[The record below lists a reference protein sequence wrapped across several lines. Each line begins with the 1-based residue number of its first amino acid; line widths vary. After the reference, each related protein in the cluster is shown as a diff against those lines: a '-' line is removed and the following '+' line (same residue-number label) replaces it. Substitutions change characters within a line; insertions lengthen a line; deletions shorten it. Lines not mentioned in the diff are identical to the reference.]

1 MNSLDGPYIVGLTGG
16 IGSGKS
22 AVADAFAK
30 LGVAV
35 TDTDRLAHV
44 LTRPGTAGLAAIVAT
59 FGAAILQPD
68 GTLDRGALRR
78 RAFADSAARAQLEAI
93 LHPLIGAAAQD
104 EIMHW
109 QSPYGILVVPLL
121 LERNGLVS
129 LVDRILVVDCPED
142 EQVRRVTGRSGL
154 APDEIRSI
162 MAAQLPRA
170 ARLARAD
177 DVLDNAGPASDIASK
192 VTVLDRQYRTLAAE
206 AARATPS
213 SGRMPG

>member
-1 MNSLDGPYIVGLTGG
+1 VTGPYIVGLTGG

-22 AVADAFAK
+22 AVADAFAE

-35 TDTDRLAHV
+35 TDTDLLAHT
-44 LTRPGTAGLAAIVAT
+44 LTRPGTAGLDAIVAT
-59 FGAAILQPD
+59 FGAGILQPD

-78 RAFADSAARAQLEAI
+78 RAFADPAVRAGLEAI
-93 LHPLIGAAAQD
+93 LHPLIGAAAKD
-104 EIMHW
+104 EIMRW

-121 LERNGLVS
+121 LERDGLVS
-129 LVDRILVVDCPED
+129 LVHRILVVDCPEE
-142 EQVRRVTGRSGL
+142 EQVCRVAGRSGL
-154 APDEIRSI
+154 AHDEIRAI
-162 MAAQLPRA
+162 MAAQLPRM

-192 VTVLDRQYRTLAAE
+192 VAMLDRRYRTRAAE
-206 AARATPS
+206 AGRATPS